1 MRCSLNR
8 LLRVLRFVPVLSL
21 AALALCFP
29 ALSWAQSDRGTL
41 TGTVTDAS
49 GAVIPDAAVTL
60 TNTLTGSS
68 FKVPSNESGDWT
80 VPQLQP
86 GTYTVKVEKAGFR
99 PATVTGIEL
108 NASATVRADATLE
121 VGAASQAIEVSASSL
136 SLGTENAK
144 TSVTVTNKLVDELPL
159 VVGGGMRSPFNLAA
173 LTPEA
178 KNVGGDNGFI
188 LGGGQAAAYG
198 TNLDGVS
205 VNTSRALQQS
215 WVAVNAPSVEA
226 VTEFTVDTNGFK
238 AEFGQASGGIMSF
251 ASKSGTNDFH
261 GTAYDFIRNEWFDA
275 NNFFNNGRGI
285 ARPVYKQHDFG
296 ASVGG
301 PVWLPKIYNGKN
313 KSFFFFSY
321 EAFRNRDGANGVQRT
336 VPTAEMYD
344 GDFRNW
350 VNAQGQ
356 MIPIYDPTSQV
367 TAPNGAVTRQ
377 VFPNN
382 QIPRNLFDP
391 TVVRAL
397 AAFREGPTP
406 LPNTGALPGSVQYV
420 QQNYLV
426 TQGTE
431 LRPNTKIS
439 VKGDHIFNEKSR
451 ISGYWGY
458 NRSSNKPGPFGVAD
472 LPGNFVNYNDTTR
485 NSDVFRGSWDYSFS
499 PTVFNHFYGG
509 GNNWKENHDPPQA
522 TVRSGINW
530 KDKVCI
536 VNVPDCNQ
544 NLVNFNFSN
553 SYSQW
558 GGRANNGSENFI
570 KMFADDVTIIR
581 GKHTI
586 KFGGQAQY
594 QYYNGFGRQCVSG
607 CITFDFKHTGRPGD
621 TNFATAGGS
630 PIASMLLGYANAGSI
645 DTIRYIGQQWPSYA
659 GFFQDDWRVRPNL
672 MINIGL
678 RWETTLP
685 PTGEND
691 HWSEFAPDR
700 PNPGA
705 DGLPGALIYAGTC
718 QGCEG
723 SRRLADSYYKAFGPR
738 FGLAYTWKQKTVF
751 RLSYGI
757 SYGNI
762 TTVTGSTHTLGFTLT
777 DTQSDTTQGIQPRF
791 LVRNGQPFWQA
802 PPFVDPS
809 FGNGRAMPWWQGRE
823 ATRPPAYQ
831 SFNLSI
837 QRQLTPTTVAEIGY
851 NASLGSRLQAGLL
864 SYNALHPSLLAQ
876 YGPTLLNSNINSAA
890 AVAAGFRA
898 PFRNFTQLW
907 GNGATVRQAL
917 RPYPQFQNI
926 DTRSGGGD
934 HSGHSTYHAMMLRLE
949 KRYSSGVQ
957 FLGSYVFSKILT
969 DADSYWSDSYG
980 FAMDHFNRSLEKSIG
995 SFDVTHNFKFSAV
1008 VDLPFGKGKR
1018 YLNQS
1023 NALNWIVGGWRI
1035 SGIATYSGG
1044 QPLAIGT
1051 TNGLP
1056 LFAGG
1061 NRPIVSTYDGWR
1073 PATQSGEFDPAVDRT
1088 VQPASFFPAQP
1099 ANVMGNMTRF
1109 NPKFRS
1115 NNILNENISFAKTFP
1130 ITEGGIRIDLR
1141 GELFNAFNRIRF
1153 GMGNLS
1159 LQSQTFGVLGQTAGD
1174 QANSPRQIQVALKLY
1189 F

>member
-1 MRCSLNR
+1 MKSPWCDAMFATV
-8 LLRVLRFVPVLSL
+8 LLFG
-21 AALALCFP
+21 AAACLQ
-29 ALSWAQSDRGTL
+29 AQSDRGTI
-41 TGTVTDAS
+41 TGTVQDAS
-49 GAVIPDAAVTL
+49 GAVVPGAVVTL
-60 TNTLTGSS
+60 TNTLTGATM
-68 FKVPSNESGDWT
+68 KIPTNDAGDYT
-80 VPQLQP
+80 APQLPP
-86 GTYTVKVEKAGFR
+86 GVYTVRVEKEGFR
-99 PATVTGIEL
+99 PASLTGLEL

-121 VGAASQAIEVSASSL
+121 VGAAVQAVEVSASALSL
-136 SLGTENAK
+136 STENAK

-178 KNVGGDNGFI
+178 KNIGGDNGFI
-188 LGGGQAAAYG
+188 LGGGQAAGYG
-198 TNLDGVS
+198 TNLDGVT

-238 AEFGQASGGIMSF
+238 AEFGQATGGIMSF
-251 ASKSGTNDFH
+251 ASKSGTNDLH
-261 GTAYDFIRNEWFDA
+261 GTAYDFIRNDWFDA

-285 ARPVYKQHDFG
+285 RRPIYKQHDFG
-296 ASVGG
+296 GSAGG
-301 PVWLPKIYNGKN
+301 PVWIPKLYNGKN
-313 KSFFFFSY
+313 RTFYFFSY
-321 EAFRNRDGANGVQRT
+321 EAFRNRDGANGATRT

-356 MIPIYDPTSQV
+356 MIPIYDPTTQT
-367 TAPNGAVTRQ
+367 TAPNGTVTRQ

-382 QIPRNLFDP
+382 QIPKSLFDP
-391 TVVRAL
+391 TIVKAL
-397 AAFREGPTP
+397 AAFREGPVP
-406 LPNTGALPGSVQYV
+406 LTNNGAAPGSVNYV
-420 QQNYLV
+420 TNNYIV

-431 LRPNTKIS
+431 IRPNTKIS
-439 VKGDHIFNEKSR
+439 VKGDHIFSEKSR

-458 NRSSNKPGPFGVAD
+458 NRSSQKPGASGVAD
-472 LPGNFVNYNDTTR
+472 LPGYYVNYNDTTR
-485 NSDVFRGSWDYSFS
+485 NSDVFRGSWDYTFS

-522 TVRSGINW
+522 TVRSGIHW

-536 VNVPDCNQ
+536 VNVPDCDQ

-553 SYSQW
+553 GYSQW

-570 KMFADDVTIIR
+570 KMFADDLTIVK
-581 GKHTI
+581 GKHTF
-586 KFGGQAQY
+586 KLGGQAQY

-607 CITFDFKHTGRPGD
+607 CIGFDFKHTGRPGD

-630 PIASMLLGYANAGSI
+630 PIASMLLGYANSGSI

-672 MINIGL
+672 MLNLGL

-691 HWSEFAPDR
+691 NWSDFAPDR

-705 DGLPGALIYAGTC
+705 GGLPGALIYAGSC
-718 QGCEG
+718 KGCEG
-723 SRRLADSYYKAFGPR
+723 TRTLADSYYKAFGPR
-738 FGLAYTWKQKTVF
+738 FGLAYTFKQKTVF
-751 RLSYGI
+751 RLSYGL

-762 TTVTGSTHTLGFTLT
+762 TTVTGSTHSLGFTLT
-777 DTQSDTTQGIQPRF
+777 DTQTDSTQGRQPRF
-791 LVRNGQPFWQA
+791 LVKNGQPFWQA

-831 SFNLSI
+831 TFNLSI
-837 QRQLTPTTVAEIGY
+837 QRQITTTTLAEIAY

-864 SYNALHPSLLAQ
+864 SYNALHPSMLER
-876 YGPTLLNSNINSAA
+876 YGATLLNSNINSPAA
-890 AVAAGFRA
+890 AAAGFRP
-898 PFRNFTQLW
+898 PFPNFAQLW
-907 GNGATVRQAL
+907 GSGATVRQAL

-934 HSGHSTYHAMMLRLE
+934 HSGHSTYHSMMLRLE

-957 FLGSYVFSKILT
+957 FLGSYVFSKLLT
-969 DADSYWSDSYG
+969 DADSYWSTSYG
-980 FAMDHFNRSLEKSIG
+980 FAMDHFNRRLEKSIG
-995 SFDVTHNFKFSAV
+995 AFDVTHNFKFSAV
-1008 VDLPFGKGKR
+1008 VDLPFGKGKKF
-1018 YLNQS
+1018 LNQS
-1023 NALNWIVGGWRI
+1023 AALNWIVGGWRV

-1044 QPLAIGT
+1044 QPAAIST
-1051 TNGLP
+1051 SNGLP

-1061 NRPIVSTYDGWR
+1061 NRPIINTYDGWR
-1073 PATQSGEFDPAVDRT
+1073 PAPKGGEFDPAVDRT
-1088 VQPASFFPAQP
+1088 IQPASFFPAQP

-1115 NNILNENISFAKTFP
+1115 NHILNENISIAKSFP
-1130 ITEGGIRIDLR
+1130 ITEGGVRIDLR
-1141 GELFNAFNRIRF
+1141 GEFFNAFNRVRF
-1153 GMGNLS
+1153 GLGSLG
-1159 LQSQTFGVLGQTAGD
+1159 LQSQTFGVLSQTAGD
-1174 QANSPRQIQVALKLY
+1174 QVNSPRQIQLALKLY